1 MEKVLVTG
9 ASGFIASHC
18 INELLNAGYTV
29 KGSLRNMRRED
40 EVRKSLKK
48 DSENHKLEFCKLD
61 LLDDEGWDKA
71 AFDCDY
77 LLHIA
82 SPFTIEEPKKESVLI
97 KPALEGTLRALNA
110 AKNSSKVKKVV
121 LTSSMAAIAYG
132 HDKQLCKPEDWTDTT
147 KNVGAYVKSKTI
159 AEKAAWE
166 FIHSDNEPSF
176 SMTTIHPG
184 MVFGPLLSDDIDGA
198 SAELLSKMI
207 NGKFPALPDAYF
219 TVVDVRDVAKLH
231 VESLRNKKSDNKRII
246 TTSPQGI
253 NIMEISNLLRKNGYK
268 KAPQN
273 FIPTKVINS
282 LAPFNKEMK
291 SMAAMVNRGSYGADI
306 TETISIFNW
315 EPISL
320 EKTLIDMS
328 NSLKQISIK

>member
-1 MEKVLVTG
+1 
-9 ASGFIASHC
+9 
-18 INELLNAGYTV
+18 
-29 KGSLRNMRRED
+29 
-40 EVRKSLKK
+40 
-48 DSENHKLEFCKLD
+48 
-61 LLDDEGWDKA
+61 
-71 AFDCDY
+71 
-77 LLHIA
+77 
-82 SPFTIEEPKKESVLI
+82 
-97 KPALEGTLRALNA
+97 
-110 AKNSSKVKKVV
+110 
-121 LTSSMAAIAYG
+121 MAAIAYG
-132 HDKQLCKPEDWTDTT
+132 HNKQLCSPEDWTDTT

-159 AEKAAWE
+159 AEKAAWD
-166 FIHSDNEPSF
+166 FIHSDKEHSF

-231 VESLRNKKSDNKRII
+231 VESLRKNQSDNKRII
-246 TTSPQGI
+246 ATSPQGI
-253 NIMEISNLLRKNGYK
+253 NIMEISNILRKNGYK

-306 TETISIFNW
+306 TDTISIFNW

-320 EKTLIDMS
+320 EKTLIDMG
-328 NSLKQISIK
+328 NSLKQISI